1 MVMKDMIKKNKMW
14 FVGIVLI
21 ILLAV
26 TRPSFRTSYNI
37 NGIFLSM
44 MPNGVVAIGLM
55 FALLVGKIN
64 IAIGS
69 VMSLAAVVFAMMI
82 PKTGVFGA
90 AAIALLCTAVIGFI
104 HGYLIAYMRLNVW
117 LVAMALML
125 SIKGV
130 AVYLA
135 NSGSVQIQDALFSQI
150 SEAAIGPIP
159 ACFFIY
165 VLLVIIVDFV
175 LHRTQFGR
183 NLFAVGGSEEVAAA
197 CGINAKRLTLVAM
210 ILSSMITGL
219 GGILLTTRL
228 YSANGNMGTST
239 VMTCLPMVI
248 LGGSTF
254 TGGKGSAKGTVA
266 GCLIIVLISTFMNLF
281 NIYIHVQTMVQGF
294 ILLAIL
300 ISDKYF
306 ANKRIKV

>member
-1 MVMKDMIKKNKMW
+1 MVMKDVIKKNKMW
-14 FVGIVLI
+14 FVGIMLI

-69 VMSLAAVVFAMMI
+69 IMSMAAVIFALMI

-90 AAIALLCTAVIGFI
+90 AAISLLCAAVVGFI
-104 HGYLIAYMRLNVW
+104 HGYLIAYMRLNAW

-125 SIKGV
+125 SIKGI
-130 AVYLA
+130 AIYLA
-135 NSGSVQIQDALFSQI
+135 DSGSVQIQDAMFSGI

-165 VLLVIIVDFV
+165 ILLVIVVDFV
-175 LHRTQFGR
+175 LHKTQFGR

-197 CGINAKRLTLVAM
+197 CGINAKRLTLISM
-210 ILSSMITGL
+210 ILSATITGL

-266 GCLIIVLISTFMNLF
+266 GCLIIVLITTFMNLF

>member
-1 MVMKDMIKKNKMW
+1 MVMKDVIKKNKMW
-14 FVGIVLI
+14 LVGIVMIL
-21 ILLAV
+21 LLAV

-44 MPNGVVAIGLM
+44 TPNGVVAMGLM
-55 FALLVGKIN
+55 ISLLVGKIN

-69 VMSLAAVVFAMMI
+69 IMSMAAVIFALMV
-82 PKTGVFGA
+82 PRVGVFGA
-90 AAIALLCTAVIGFI
+90 AVIAVLCAAAVGVL
-104 HGYLIAYMRLNVW
+104 HGYLIAYLRLNAW

-125 SIKGV
+125 SVKGV
-130 AVYLA
+130 AIQLA
-135 NSGSVQIQDALFSQI
+135 GSGSVQIQDALFSRV
-150 SEAAIGPIP
+150 SEASLGPIP
-159 ACFFIY
+159 ASFFLYILLVVAVDY
-165 VLLVIIVDFV
+165 VLLK
-175 LHRTQFGR
+175 TQFGR

-197 CGINAKRLTLVAM
+197 CGINAKWLTLIAM
-210 ILSSMITGL
+210 TLSAAVTGL
-219 GGILLTTRL
+219 GGVLLTTRL

-266 GCLIIVLISTFMNLF
+266 GCLIIVLITTFMNLF

-306 ANKRIKV
+306 ANKKIKV